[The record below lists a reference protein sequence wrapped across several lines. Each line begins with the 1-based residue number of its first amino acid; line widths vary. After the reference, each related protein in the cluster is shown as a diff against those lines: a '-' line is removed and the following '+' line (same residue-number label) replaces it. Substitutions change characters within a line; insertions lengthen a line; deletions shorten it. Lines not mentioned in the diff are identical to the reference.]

1 MKKNFTAKLWKLMK
15 ICAAQGMIAVLLCG
29 VSLAHNNY
37 AQLLDKEV
45 TLTLT
50 NVSLD
55 KALHEL
61 SNVTKVK
68 FAYSLDQLD
77 VHEKISIQANK
88 LPLRDILN
96 EILIPRNIKYKV
108 HERESTISLKKQ
120 IDNNS
125 NNRSYLSFGADE
137 ERPIQQSVQITGTV
151 IDANMQ
157 PMAGVTIIV
166 KGTTNG
172 TTTNPDGNYTLSA
185 SENDVLV
192 FSFIGYATVEE
203 QINGRSIISITLIED
218 IVTLNDVVINAGYW
232 DVVDRERTGNI
243 SRLTNEEIQ
252 KQPVSNPL
260 ASLIGRMPGV
270 YVQQSTGN
278 AGGAVSIQIRGV
290 NSLRPEGNNPLY
302 LIDGVPFSASTFSSA
317 NVGGDIVPA
326 ANPLNTI
333 NPNDIESIEILKDA
347 DATAIYGSRGA
358 NGVVLI
364 TTKKGRSGKTN
375 LNLNFY
381 QGFSN
386 VARSMDLLNSPQ
398 YLEMRREALKNDG
411 LTATAVNSPDLVVWD
426 TTRNTDWQHELI
438 GGTAFTTN
446 MQTSLSGGSD
456 NTQFLFSI
464 GYYRETSVFPGDFVY
479 NRGTGHFNFN
489 HTTPNKKFNVTLSL
503 SYNTDINN
511 LPRQDLTA
519 QAVTLQPVAPPVYD
533 DNGNLNWAN
542 GTWTNP
548 MATLLRRYESKTNN
562 LISNTT
568 LAYSIIPD
576 LIAKVNLGYTNV
588 VFHEVQTNPRGS
600 FNPTGNFSSSVSW
613 GDNSIKTWIVE
624 PQTEYRKKMNRATL
638 NVLLGTT
645 FQESNQESQSYRA
658 TGFPS
663 DALLSNIQSATTITT
678 THWSSIQ
685 YKYHAIFSR
694 INLAWN
700 QKYILNLTARR
711 DGSSRFG
718 EGNQFAN
725 FGAAGAAW
733 IFSEESFIK
742 DNIALLSFGKVRTSY
757 GLTGS
762 DQIPDYGYLETYSS
776 SLYAY
781 QGGGLYP
788 TRLANK
794 NYGWE
799 TNKKFEVAVDLGIFN
814 DKILVSTSHYRNHSS
829 NQLVGYALPATTGQ
843 SVVQANLP
851 AVVRNAGWEI
861 ELKASI
867 NKNRDLN
874 WLTSVNFTIPE
885 NSLAEFPDIESSSYA
900 NTYVVG
906 KSLFVL
912 KRIHYTGVDPLT
924 GVYTFE
930 DVDGNG
936 SGTNRPED
944 LQALKEVTQNF
955 YGGLQNTITWK
966 GFEIDVFFQ
975 FVSQTGRNYLNSF
988 TNQPG
993 SRLSNQPVEVM
1004 ERWQKTGDVSNHQQ
1018 FTTRPASEAGAA
1030 YRNVIFDSDR
1040 IVSDASFIRLKNVQL
1055 SYQFPPKWIG
1065 KVKLQNARIYSQG
1078 QNLLTFTKF
1087 KGLDPESQLTF
1098 ALPPLRTFTVGIQL
1112 TF

>member
-1 MKKNFTAKLWKLMK
+1 MKV
-15 ICAAQGMIAVLLCG
+15 CATQGMIAILLCG
-29 VSLAHNNY
+29 ISMAHNNH

-45 TLTLT
+45 TISLTD
-50 NVSLD
+50 VSME
-55 KALHEL
+55 KALVEL
-61 SNVTKVK
+61 SNVTNIK

-77 VHEKISIQANK
+77 VKEKISIQADK
-88 LPLRDILN
+88 RPLRDVLN
-96 EILIPRNIKYKV
+96 ELLTPRNIKYKV
-108 HERESTISLKKQ
+108 HELELTISLKKYQ
-120 IDNNS
+120 GKNDDQSALPGEINEY
-125 NNRSYLSFGADE
+125 RSTKLTT
-137 ERPIQQSVQITGTV
+137 QITGTV
-151 IDANMQ
+151 TDVDMN
-157 PMAGVTIIV
+157 PMAGVTILV

-172 TTTNPDGNYTLSA
+172 TSTDQEGKYSLSA
-185 SENDVLV
+185 NDKDVLV
-192 FSFIGYATVEE
+192 FSFIGYASVEE
-203 QINGRSIISITLIED
+203 QVNGRSTISVTLIED
-218 IVTLNDVVINAGYW
+218 IVTLKDVVVNAGYW
-232 DVVDRERTGNI
+232 DVNNKERTGNI
-243 SRLTNEEIQ
+243 SRITAEEIQ

-260 ASLIGRMPGV
+260 AALMGKMPGV
-270 YVQQSTGN
+270 YVQQGTGN
-278 AGGAVSIQIRGV
+278 AGGAVNIQIRGV

-302 LIDGVPFSASTFSSA
+302 LIDGVPFTASTLSSS
-317 NVGGDIVPA
+317 NVGGEIVPA
-326 ANPLNTI
+326 ANPLNNI
-333 NPNDIESIEILKDA
+333 NPADIESIEILKDA

-364 TTKKGRSGKTN
+364 TTKKGRAGRTS

-386 VARSMDLLNSPQ
+386 VARSMDLLNTPQ

-411 LTATAVNSPDLVVWD
+411 LTASASNSPDLVVWD
-426 TTRNTDWQHELI
+426 TTRYTDWQKELI
-438 GGTAFTTN
+438 GGTAYTTN
-446 MQTSLSGGSD
+446 MQSSLSGGSD

-479 NRGTGHFNFN
+479 QKASGHFNLN
-489 HTTPNKKFNVTLSL
+489 HVTPDKKFNVTLSL
-503 SYNTDINN
+503 SYNADGNN

-548 MATLLRRYESKTNN
+548 MASLLRRYESKTNN

-568 LAYSIIPD
+568 LSYAIIPD
-576 LIAKVNLGYTNV
+576 LILKANLGYTDV
-588 VFHEVQTNPRGS
+588 VFTEVQTNPRAS
-600 FNPTGNFSSSVSW
+600 FNPAGNFFSSVSW
-613 GDNSIKTWIVE
+613 GDNAVKTWIIE
-624 PQTEYRKKMNRATL
+624 PQLEYSRKISKASL
-638 NVLLGTT
+638 KVLLGST
-645 FQESNQESQSYRA
+645 FQESNQESQTYRA

-663 DALLSNIQSATTITT
+663 DALLSNIQSATSITT
-678 THWSSIQ
+678 TNWNSTQ
-685 YKYHAIFSR
+685 YKYHAVFSR
-694 INLAWN
+694 INLEWN

-725 FGAAGAAW
+725 FGAAGLAW

-742 DNIALLSFGKVRTSY
+742 NNIALLSFGKIRTSY

-776 SLYAY
+776 SLYPY

-799 TNKKFEVAVDLGIFN
+799 TNKKFEAAVDLGFFN
-814 DKILVSTSHYRNHSS
+814 DNILLSTSYYRNNSS
-829 NQLVGYALPATTGQ
+829 NQLVGYSLPATTGQ
-843 SVVQANLP
+843 STVQANLP
-851 AVVRNAGWEI
+851 AVVQNTGWEF
-861 ELKASI
+861 ELTTRNNTNGS
-867 NKNRDLN
+867 LN
-874 WLTSVNFTIPE
+874 WSASMNFTVPE
-885 NSLAEFPDIESSSYA
+885 NTLVEFPNIESSSYA

-912 KRIHYTGVDPLT
+912 KRVHYTGVDPLT

-936 SGTNRPED
+936 SGTNRPAD
-944 LQALKEVTQNF
+944 LQAIKEVTQDF
-955 YGGLQNTITWK
+955 YGGFRNTVSWK
-966 GFEIDVFFQ
+966 GLELDIFFQ

-993 SRLSNQPVEVM
+993 SRLSNQPAEVM
-1004 ERWQKTGDVSNHQQ
+1004 ERWQNPGDISGYQQ
-1018 FTTRPASEAGAA
+1018 FTTRPASNAGAA

-1040 IVSDASFIRLKNVQL
+1040 IVSDASFIRLKNVQV
-1055 SYQFPPKWIG
+1055 SYQFPSKWLG
-1065 KVKLQNARIYSQG
+1065 KIKLQNARIYTQG
-1078 QNLLTFTKF
+1078 QNLLTFTRF

-1098 ALPPLRTFTVGIQL
+1098 ALPPLRTFTLGIQL
-1112 TF
+1112 TL